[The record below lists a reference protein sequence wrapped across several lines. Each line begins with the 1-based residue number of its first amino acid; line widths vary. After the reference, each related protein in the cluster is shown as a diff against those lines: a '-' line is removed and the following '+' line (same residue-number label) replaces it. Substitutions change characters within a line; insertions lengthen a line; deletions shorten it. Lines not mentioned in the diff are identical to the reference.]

1 MRAVARR
8 ATLAAA
14 VARDAPAP
22 RGGRPPPPRR
32 AGRPASSTAPP
43 PSRSPSTHP
52 SIEYEPPWS
61 PADVAAV
68 RAVLDTPTPPADH
81 SRPLLALTVDELKAL
96 VVEHGQVRG
105 ER

>member
-1 MRAVARR
+1 M
-8 ATLAAA
+8 
-14 VARDAPAP
+14 
-22 RGGRPPPPRR
+22 
-32 AGRPASSTAPP
+32 
-43 PSRSPSTHP
+43 
-52 SIEYEPPWS
+52 
-61 PADVAAV
+61 AAV